1 MQKNETA
8 WFCVSFLLYNYKKR
22 GGRMVNKNNV
32 DNEVIELDHYENPII
47 QDAGNC
53 GIYASLNGFKML
65 KEEKVNKIGIKIDIF
80 NLVKK
85 VSYATNKDTGITFI
99 GEFFDGENLCKLI
112 NDENFKKVVSKYF
125 PSIESFN
132 AKIVDLDKSIFEQN
146 NLKHFY
152 LIPIHL
158 RIKNDNMHW
167 ITIYNNKRANSI
179 NGCEKRTHRSKY
191 LTYGEIKEENSSIT
205 DFLIGI
211 NIILQIFVIKNFI
224 KSTKITFLVRVLS
237 MMGKKIT
244 EM

>member
-1 MQKNETA
+1 
-8 WFCVSFLLYNYKKR
+8 
-22 GGRMVNKNNV
+22 MVNKNNV

-47 QDAGNC
+47 QDVGNC

-205 DFLIGI
+205 DFFDW
-211 NIILQIFVIKNFI
+211 NKYNPSNFCYKKFYKEHKDNFLS
-224 KSTKITFLVRVLS
+224 KSFIHDGKEDYRNVKEKCIEVCVETK
-237 MMGKKIT
+237 
-244 EM
+244 